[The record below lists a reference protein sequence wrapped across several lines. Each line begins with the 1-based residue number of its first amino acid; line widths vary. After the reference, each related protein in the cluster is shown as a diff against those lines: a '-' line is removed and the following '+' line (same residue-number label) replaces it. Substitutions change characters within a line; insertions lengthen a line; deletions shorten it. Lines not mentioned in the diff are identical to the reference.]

1 MGWGEWMATS
11 HSLERQATIEIHR
24 REVRTM
30 PEPELRALADHLVV
44 QAHQQAVILR
54 NAMRRIAELEVKGA
68 LLDAAAAA
76 RSLQARQRQLGPV
89 ARCISWCRRRLGL
102 RPAQQQPQLHQRP
115 TYQRPEQLH

>member
-76 RSLQARQRQLGPV
+76 RSLQAGQRKLG
-89 ARCISWCRRRLGL
+89 AIAHLRRWCRWLLGGSSS
-102 RPAQQQPQLHQRP
+102 QQQPELIQRP
-115 TYQRPEQLH
+115 TYQRPGQLD